1 MSHADEPIEPSKQ
14 PVSPRAEFTIY
25 ASGMLTDSQAELI
38 GFLIPLWAVMLG
50 LSPLEI
56 GFLVS
61 AKSLLPGILAIH
73 GGVLMDRYGTRLVM
87 ILMGIAGALLP
98 PVFAISTWFPALILL
113 QMAVG
118 TAMSFTWI
126 GAQSLAVEAGK
137 NKPAIVGRFA
147 FFARVGVMIAPIM
160 AGVLW
165 DFVAPWVAFAVIG
178 VVGIAFLIAVR
189 AVPVSEVGAARV
201 DIASRPDFRIS
212 HLMPKLSDYI
222 GAAGLL
228 VIPAVAFVVVVS
240 SVRIVSAT
248 MQQSFYIIYLEQL
261 GLKATAI
268 GGFLT
273 LSQMMAA
280 CGTLLAAHLTRF
292 IPPNWVFLGAV
303 CLSIFFV
310 FSTPLY
316 GDAFFVLAVAI
327 GIRGL
332 CQGIS
337 QPVMY
342 RILSN
347 AVRPET
353 QATAIGLRATGNRV
367 ANLMLPVFMGAIAQ
381 FWGLNAT
388 FYVTGTLML
397 SILAGMG
404 IWVAFGKAS
413 PKS

>member
-1 MSHADEPIEPSKQ
+1 
-14 PVSPRAEFTIY
+14 
-25 ASGMLTDSQAELI
+25 
-38 GFLIPLWAVMLG
+38 
-50 LSPLEI
+50 
-56 GFLVS
+56 
-61 AKSLLPGILAIH
+61 
-73 GGVLMDRYGTRLVM
+73 
-87 ILMGIAGALLP
+87 
-98 PVFAISTWFPALILL
+98 
-113 QMAVG
+113 
-118 TAMSFTWI
+118 
-126 GAQSLAVEAGK
+126 
-137 NKPAIVGRFA
+137 
-147 FFARVGVMIAPIM
+147 
-160 AGVLW
+160 
-165 DFVAPWVAFAVIG
+165 
-178 VVGIAFLIAVR
+178 LIAVR

-347 AVRPET
+347 AVSPET